1 MNESIEKVSPID
13 LEDGRLRCALLVKTM
28 SKRMNGQ
35 FISVSDRVWSMY
47 HDDLP
52 KCGSLFLIFLI

>member
-13 LEDGRLRCALLVKTM
+13 LEDGQLRCALLFDTM

-35 FISVSDRVWSMY
+35 FISVNDRVRASV
-47 HDDLP
+47 
-52 KCGSLFLIFLI
+52 